1 MSHYYTCIFK
11 ITFIFP
17 LLFMLG
23 GCLGTK
29 EIQSEVYITALGIDY
44 SNDAYHLYFQAF
56 GFTNVAGS
64 DPGISSEPAPIVVGH
79 GEGETIQGAI
89 DDIEK
94 NSVNPLYYGHIQT
107 FFISKNIL
115 DGHLDEFFDFFSR
128 DYYLR
133 YNTLAYGFE
142 DDDIKEIMN
151 VHGLFYKPPIL
162 TFPYDPNEQ
171 LFFNSFIS
179 TSTVQDMIKRYYEPV
194 GSIMVPSIKISEDYW
209 MEDNTSKDIL
219 KISGAYFLSHQ
230 KFNGW
235 IKEEELSGLDW
246 FNKDFKNMKLSIKD
260 KSVSMFIDNIDYHI
274 EIVDNSIPKYI
285 LNLEIKAS
293 IRENPK
299 NIGKETIENDIKNII
314 LSQFQSTFN
323 KGLEINTDVFNFS
336 EKAYRFKPQSWT
348 VDELNSITENS
359 IKKFNINV
367 FIKDE
372 GAKK

>member
-1 MSHYYTCIFK
+1 MSHYYTSTFK
-11 ITFIFP
+11 LTIIFP
-17 LLFMLG
+17 LLFVLG

-44 SNDAYHLYFQAF
+44 SNDTYHLYFQAF

-64 DPGISSEPAPIVVGH
+64 DPGIATEPAPIVVGH

-107 FFISKNIL
+107 IFISKNVL
-115 DGHLDEFFDFFSR
+115 NGHLDNFFDFFSR

-133 YNTLAYGFE
+133 YNTLVYGF
-142 DDDIKEIMN
+142 DDDINELMN

-194 GSIMVPSIKISEDYW
+194 GSIMVPSIKINNNYW
-209 MEDNTSKDIL
+209 MEDNKTKKIL
-219 KISGAYFLSHQ
+219 KISGAYFLSNQ
-230 KFNGW
+230 KLKGW
-235 IKEEELSGLDW
+235 INEEELSGLDW
-246 FNKDFKNMKLSIKD
+246 FNEDFKKMKLSIKD
-260 KSVSMFIDNIDYHI
+260 KSVSMFIDNIDYDI
-274 EIVDNSIPKYI
+274 KITANKIPKYTI
-285 LNLEIKAS
+285 NLEIKAS

-299 NIGKETIENDIKNII
+299 NIEKETIENDIKNIV

-323 KGLEINTDVFNFS
+323 KGLEINSDIFNFS
-336 EKAYRFKPQSWT
+336 EKAYRFKSQSRT
-348 VDELNSITENS
+348 IDELNTISETSIQ
-359 IKKFNINV
+359 KFNINV

>member
-1 MSHYYTCIFK
+1 MSHYSTSTFK
-11 ITFIFP
+11 ISLIFP
-17 LLFMLG
+17 LLFILG

-44 SNDAYHLYFQAF
+44 SNDVYHLYFQAF

-64 DPGISSEPAPIVVGH
+64 DPGIASEPAPIVVGH

-133 YNTLAYGFE
+133 YNTLAYGYE
-142 DDDIKEIMN
+142 EDDIKEIMN

-194 GSIMVPSIKISEDYW
+194 GSIMVPTIKISEDYW
-209 MEDNTSKDIL
+209 MENNKSKNIL
-219 KISGAYFLSHQ
+219 KISGAYFLSQQ

-246 FNKDFKNMKLSIKD
+246 LNKDFNNMKLSIKD
-260 KSVSMFIDNIDYHI
+260 QSVSMFIDNLDYDI
-274 EIVDNSIPKYI
+274 EIVGDTIPKYI
-285 LNLEIKAS
+285 LNLDVKAS

-299 NIGKETIENDIKNII
+299 NIGIKTIEKDVKKII
-314 LSQFQSTFN
+314 SAQLQSTFR
-323 KGLEINTDVFNFS
+323 KGLEIDSDIFNLS
-336 EKAYRFKPQSWT
+336 EKAYRFRPQSWT
-348 VDELNSITENS
+348 VDKLNTITENS
-359 IKKFNINV
+359 IEKMNINV
-367 FIKDE
+367 FIKDK
-372 GAKK
+372 GAIK

>member
-1 MSHYYTCIFK
+1 
-11 ITFIFP
+11 
-17 LLFMLG
+17 MLG

-194 GSIMVPSIKISEDYW
+194 GSIMVPSIQISEDYW

-260 KSVSMFIDNIDYHI
+260 KSVSMFIDTIDYHI

-299 NIGKETIENDIKNII
+299 ILEKKQLKMILKILFYHSFKVHLIKGW
-314 LSQFQSTFN
+314 
-323 KGLEINTDVFNFS
+323 K
-336 EKAYRFKPQSWT
+336 
-348 VDELNSITENS
+348 
-359 IKKFNINV
+359 
-367 FIKDE
+367 
-372 GAKK
+372 

>member
-1 MSHYYTCIFK
+1 MSHYYTSTFK
-11 ITFIFP
+11 ITLIFP

-44 SNDAYHLYFQAF
+44 SNDVYHLYFQAY
-56 GFTNVAGS
+56 GFINVAGS
-64 DPGISSEPAPIVVGH
+64 DPGTEPSPIVVGH

-94 NSVNPLYYGHIQT
+94 NSVNPLYYGHIKT
-107 FFISKNIL
+107 IFISKNIL

-133 YNTLAYGFE
+133 YNTLAYGYE
-142 DDDIKEIMN
+142 DNIKEIMN
-151 VHGLFYKPPIL
+151 VHGLFYQPPTL

-179 TSTVQDMIKRYYEPV
+179 TSTIQDMIKRYYEPV
-194 GSIMVPSIKISEDYW
+194 GSIMVPTIKISEDYW
-209 MEDNTSKDIL
+209 MEENKSKTIL
-219 KISGAYFLSHQ
+219 KISGAYFLSRQ

-246 FNKDFKNMKLSIKD
+246 FNKDFDNMKLSIKE
-260 KSVSMFIDNIDYHI
+260 KSVSLFIDNIDYDI
-274 EIVDNSIPKYI
+274 EIVGDTIPKYI
-285 LNLEIKAS
+285 LNLDVKAS

-299 NIGKETIENDIKNII
+299 NIGIKTIEKDVKKII
-314 LSQFQSTFN
+314 SAQFQSTFM
-323 KGLEINTDVFNFS
+323 KGVEIDSDIFNLS
-336 EKAYRFKPQSWT
+336 EKSYRFRPQSWT
-348 VDELNSITENS
+348 VDKLNTITVNSIE
-359 IKKFNINV
+359 KMNINV
-367 FIKDE
+367 FIMDE